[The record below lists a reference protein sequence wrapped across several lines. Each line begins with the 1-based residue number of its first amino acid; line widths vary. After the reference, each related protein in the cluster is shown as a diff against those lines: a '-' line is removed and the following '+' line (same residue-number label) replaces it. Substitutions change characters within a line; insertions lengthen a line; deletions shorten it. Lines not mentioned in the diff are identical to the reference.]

1 MKLRAAVGA
10 AVPLRRSTAIMCT
23 RQTPG
28 NPSPSPTQWNQSAEL
43 HLPNPHLPRLLPKED
58 AGAPGAMGDGITARD
73 KGEIGSPVGGGPGA
87 ANAATTGITGNKEL
101 TTSAESVVAVQTGAA
116 FQIEFECT
124 PRPESETNQ
133 VRREKI

>member
-10 AVPLRRSTAIMCT
+10 AIPLRRWTAIMCT

-28 NPSPSPTQWNQSAEL
+28 NPSPSATQWNQSAEL
-43 HLPNPHLPRLLPKED
+43 HLPNPHLPRLLPKER
-58 AGAPGAMGDGITARD
+58 AGAASAMVDEINGRY
-73 KGEIGSPVGGGPGA
+73 KGEIGWLVGGGIVGD
-87 ANAATTGITGNKEL
+87 AATIGNKEL
-101 TTSAESVVAVQTGAA
+101 TTSAEPVLQFQTGAA
-116 FQIEFECT
+116 GPTEFECT